1 MSGDQ
6 PLMRAAVITG
16 PGRVRVTHLARPEPG
31 AGEVLVRIE
40 GSGVCGSNAP
50 VWEGRSWFE
59 YPQPPGTP
67 GHEGWGRIEA
77 VGEGVEG
84 LVVGQRVAALSYR
97 AFAEYDIAPAD
108 CVVPLPA
115 ALDDIP
121 FPGEALGCAF
131 NVCRRAGFEAGQT
144 VAVVGVGFLGAVVV
158 QRAVRAGAEVIAI
171 SRRASALEAAR
182 RYGAAETITLENHDA
197 VVERV
202 RSLTDGQGCDVVVEA
217 VGLQWPLDLAGELT
231 RERGRLVIAGYHQDG
246 KRQVDLQLWNWRGL
260 DVINAHERAAAAYVR
275 GMREAVEAVASGDL
289 DPTPLFT
296 HAFPLGRIGEALHA
310 LRERPAGFMKALVLP

>member
-1 MSGDQ
+1 
-6 PLMRAAVITG
+6 MRAAIITG
-16 PGRVRVTHLARPEPG
+16 PGRVSVTSLARPDPG

-59 YPQPPGTP
+59 YPQPAGTP
-67 GHEGWGRIEA
+67 GHEGWGWIAA

-84 LVVGQRVAALSYR
+84 LEVGQRVAALSYR
-97 AFAEYDIAPAD
+97 AFAEYDVAAAD
-108 CVVPLPA
+108 AVVPLPA
-115 ALDDIP
+115 ALDGMP

-144 VAVVGVGFLGAVVV
+144 VAVVGVGFLGAIVV
-158 QRAVRAGAEVIAI
+158 QRAVRAGASVIAI

-182 RYGAAETITLENHDA
+182 RYGAAETIPLGDHDS
-197 VVERV
+197 VLERV
-202 RSLTDGQGCDVVVEA
+202 WSLTGGQGCDVVVEA
-217 VGLQWPLDLAGELT
+217 VGLQGPLDLAGGLT

-246 KRQVDLQLWNWRGL
+246 RRQVDLQLWNWRGL
-260 DVINAHERAAAAYVR
+260 DVINAHERAQAAYVQ
-275 GMREAVEAVASGDL
+275 GMREAVEAVATGDL

-296 HAFPLGRIGEALHA
+296 HAFPLDRIGEALYA